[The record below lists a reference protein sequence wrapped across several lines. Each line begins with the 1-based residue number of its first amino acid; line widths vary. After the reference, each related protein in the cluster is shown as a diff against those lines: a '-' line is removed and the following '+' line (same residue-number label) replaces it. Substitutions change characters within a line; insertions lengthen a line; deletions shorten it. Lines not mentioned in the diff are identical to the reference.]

1 MSNADPAEVTVS
13 ISGDGVSV
21 EKSFEPN
28 DFPVPAIAFVVRS
41 ERDET
46 VTVRLSDQ
54 VPDRVDAEDIGFHPK
69 YGSEFWSVED
79 GNIVFEREFEAGEE
93 YTTVYGLR
101 ASQTDDVDS
110 FMSEPTLEAVDPPAD
125 DAGQVVRDVIG
136 DENGSADSTPAD
148 AETDDDDAVEPLELD
163 DPSGG
168 DVEPDIEDD
177 ATGPSAAV
185 EESSDE
191 ADHSPGGIDDASLD
205 TGESSDTEGAAVET
219 ETGADDESG
228 SDAGS
233 VPADPAAAL
242 AEQIRSGDVDD
253 DDLDELRDA
262 LGVSN
267 DDGSTDA
274 RIQQLQSELAD
285 LRAYTN
291 ALEEFLDENGDGQR
305 IVEDV
310 QDRVDDV
317 ESGLEDVRDAV
328 DDVAEEVE
336 SLSDEVTEVRESLEA
351 VDDLEQRLETIEA
364 EYEEAHE
371 DIQAISRMR
380 EQLSS
385 VFGAEMEGPTGAED
399 DES

>member
-41 ERDET
+41 DRDEA

-79 GNIVFEREFEAGEE
+79 GNIVFEREFEGGEE

-101 ASQTDDVDS
+101 ASQTDDVES

-136 DENGSADSTPAD
+136 DENGSTDAADD
-148 AETDDDDAVEPLELD
+148 AETDDDGVEPLELD

-168 DVEPDIEDD
+168 DVEPDIED
-177 ATGPSAAV
+177 GESEPSAAA
-185 EESSDE
+185 EESSDD
-191 ADHSPGGIDDASLD
+191 ADDSPGGIDDAPLD
-205 TGESSDTEGAAVET
+205 TGDSIDAEGAAVET
-219 ETGADDESG
+219 ETGADDG
-228 SDAGS
+228 AGS
-233 VPADPAAAL
+233 GAGNVPADPAAAL

-262 LGVSN
+262 LGVSD

-285 LRAYTN
+285 LRAYTG

-317 ESGLEDVRDAV
+317 ESGLEDVRDDV
-328 DDVAEEVE
+328 DDVAEDVE
-336 SLSDEVTEVRESLEA
+336 SLSDEVTEVRESAEA
-351 VDDLEQRLETIEA
+351 VDDLEQRLETMEA

-385 VFGAEMEGPTGAED
+385 VFGAEMEGPTGPED